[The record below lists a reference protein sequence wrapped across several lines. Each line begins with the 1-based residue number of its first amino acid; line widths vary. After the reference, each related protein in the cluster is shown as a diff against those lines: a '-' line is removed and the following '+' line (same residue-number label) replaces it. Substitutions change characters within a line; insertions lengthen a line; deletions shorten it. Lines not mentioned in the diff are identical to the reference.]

1 MNSENRGVPLWIIIT
16 IALAVSL
23 LSISG
28 YDYLNKR
35 YERQATR
42 EIAECH
48 QQEKDSAAAEAVRNE
63 RLQQAIISVSGIQ
76 TGIAEYLADKGETPP
91 NLEAIG
97 FVSDYR
103 PSNLLESVSVQPGGR
118 IVLHFTAKSGLNGE
132 VSLQADIDKEY
143 WAIRGWDCTSS
154 DFPSIAN
161 ARHDCRY
168 LPR

>member
-76 TGIAEYLADKGETPP
+76 TGIA
-91 NLEAIG
+91 
-97 FVSDYR
+97 
-103 PSNLLESVSVQPGGR
+103 
-118 IVLHFTAKSGLNGE
+118 
-132 VSLQADIDKEY
+132 
-143 WAIRGWDCTSS
+143 
-154 DFPSIAN
+154 
-161 ARHDCRY
+161 
-168 LPR
+168 

>member
-42 EIAECH
+42 EIAERH

-97 FVSDYR
+97 FVSDYTIGR
-103 PSNLLESVSVQPGGR
+103 AICWKASASSPAAVSCCISPPR
-118 IVLHFTAKSGLNGE
+118 AGLM
-132 VSLQADIDKEY
+132 V
-143 WAIRGWDCTSS
+143 R
-154 DFPSIAN
+154 
-161 ARHDCRY
+161 
-168 LPR
+168 

>member
-1 MNSENRGVPLWIIIT
+1 M
-16 IALAVSL
+16 SL

-42 EIAECH
+42 EIAERH

-143 WAIRGWDCTSS
+143 WIIRGWDCTSS
-154 DFPSIAN
+154 DFPGIAN